1 MTKMAAMPIYGKNP
15 SKIIFS
21 ETNRLISRKLG
32 VRHRWLKYSNVY
44 INHDPVMTLTKF
56 MARSTWVA
64 CASELGKLLKCHLK
78 EKANRKLANGQ
89 NIEDSEKRK
98 WPKGLSA
105 PALELNTIIFK
116 HVYWYMQLISGERL
130 QDHWSSGSGDAKM
143 DSPGH
148 SAQYCTYTMMEYNS
162 KDILACEILDK
173 RMTNLK
179 SAVMEKEGLRRC
191 LKKLIGA
198 GIKIR
203 ELCTDGS
210 TSIAAMISKF
220 LNIKFPKSTL
230 QHLHTSYFSYIY
242 KLNKPKYFQK
252 YGKKEVYLNVF
263 QGNI

>member
-56 MARSTWVA
+56 MARSAWVA

-130 QDHWSSGSGDAKM
+130 QDHWSSGF
-143 DSPGH
+143 
-148 SAQYCTYTMMEYNS
+148 C
-162 KDILACEILDK
+162 L
-173 RMTNLK
+173 
-179 SAVMEKEGLRRC
+179 GLRSFIEACR
-191 LKKLIGA
+191 GQSVG
-198 GIKIR
+198 GI
-203 ELCTDGS
+203 
-210 TSIAAMISKF
+210 
-220 LNIKFPKSTL
+220 
-230 QHLHTSYFSYIY
+230 
-242 KLNKPKYFQK
+242 
-252 YGKKEVYLNVF
+252 GKKGKDGMFRMKEATTFREICDSFRYVVSESHLEKADLQDF
-263 QGNI
+263 

>member
-98 WPKGLSA
+98 RPKGLSA

-116 HVYWYMQLISGERL
+116 LVYWYMQLISGERL
-130 QDHWSSGSGDAKM
+130 QDHWSSGCK
-143 DSPGH
+143 
-148 SAQYCTYTMMEYNS
+148 
-162 KDILACEILDK
+162 LALD
-173 RMTNLK
+173 L
-179 SAVMEKEGLRRC
+179 
-191 LKKLIGA
+191 
-198 GIKIR
+198 
-203 ELCTDGS
+203 
-210 TSIAAMISKF
+210 
-220 LNIKFPKSTL
+220 
-230 QHLHTSYFSYIY
+230 
-242 KLNKPKYFQK
+242 
-252 YGKKEVYLNVF
+252 
-263 QGNI
+263 

>member
-1 MTKMAAMPIYGKNP
+1 MYINNLGHMTKMAAMPIYGKNP

-64 CASELGKLLKCHLK
+64 CASELGKLLKYHLK

-130 QDHWSSGSGDAKM
+130 QDHWSSGFSCVMRKTDFDYAKTK
-143 DSPGH
+143 
-148 SAQYCTYTMMEYNS
+148 AQISCAVLLNLSCYMLIYAC
-162 KDILACEILDK
+162 ILSFEIFFIE
-173 RMTNLK
+173 R
-179 SAVMEKEGLRRC
+179 
-191 LKKLIGA
+191 
-198 GIKIR
+198 
-203 ELCTDGS
+203 
-210 TSIAAMISKF
+210 
-220 LNIKFPKSTL
+220 
-230 QHLHTSYFSYIY
+230 
-242 KLNKPKYFQK
+242 
-252 YGKKEVYLNVF
+252 
-263 QGNI
+263 